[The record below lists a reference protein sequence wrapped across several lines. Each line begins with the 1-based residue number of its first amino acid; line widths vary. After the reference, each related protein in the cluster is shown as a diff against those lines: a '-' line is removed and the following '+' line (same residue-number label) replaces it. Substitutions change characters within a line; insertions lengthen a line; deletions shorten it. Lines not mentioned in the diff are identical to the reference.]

1 MSELSDE
8 ERYEATEWLAKM
20 MDQPEVYRADL
31 EAWLS
36 GNETRRTHYKRLVT
50 GLHGST
56 AGAELTGMRPRS
68 TERAGPWAAFWPGI
82 TWRPALTV
90 SAIAIIVAATG
101 YQFARDRSPIASAD
115 QPSTTIQTRIG
126 EVRPTRLA
134 DGTVVTLDTATEIVV
149 NLASDTRKVELRRGR
164 ARFAIADRGTPF
176 KVVEGTSS
184 VVAAAGTFDVSYGN
198 SFTAQVIEGAAEVRL
213 QPAAYFPDRDAPIRL
228 TSGQKLVFT
237 SGQSH
242 PPSAIDARPSD
253 QQWIGGVK
261 KLNDVPIREVI
272 AEANTYS
279 ETKIVL
285 ADPRLGDKVIF
296 GDLHIRDIDAVAQA
310 IADYLNLEIDRS
322 RPGKLYILAPN

>member
-20 MDQPEVYRADL
+20 MDQPEAHRADL

-36 GNETRRTHYKRLVT
+36 GNDARRTHYDRLLT

-56 AGAELTGMRPRS
+56 WGAEFTGMRARNA
-68 TERAGPWAAFWPGI
+68 ERAVPWTVFWAGVR
-82 TWRPALTV
+82 WRPVLAG
-90 SAIAIIVAATG
+90 SAIAIIVAAFG
-101 YQFARDRSPIASAD
+101 YQFARDRSHIASAD
-115 QPSTTIQTRIG
+115 QLRTTIQTQIG

-134 DGTVVTLDTATEIVV
+134 DGTVVTLDTGTEIVV
-149 NLASDTRKVELRRGR
+149 DLASDTRKVELRRGR
-164 ARFAIADRGTPF
+164 ARFAVADRGSPF
-176 KVVEGTSS
+176 KVVEGANSI
-184 VVAAAGTFDVSYGN
+184 VAASGTFDVSYRG
-198 SFTAQVIEGAAEVRL
+198 SLTAQVIEGTAEVRL
-213 QPAAYFPDRDAPIRL
+213 QPAAYFAYRDFPIRL

-237 SGQSH
+237 SGQSD

-261 KLNDVPIREVI
+261 SLNDVPISEVI

-279 ETKIVL
+279 DTRIVL

-296 GDLHIRDIDAVAQA
+296 GDLHIRDIDAVAKA
-310 IADYLNLEIDRS
+310 IADYLHVKVDRS
-322 RPGKLYILAPN
+322 HPGKLILVAPN